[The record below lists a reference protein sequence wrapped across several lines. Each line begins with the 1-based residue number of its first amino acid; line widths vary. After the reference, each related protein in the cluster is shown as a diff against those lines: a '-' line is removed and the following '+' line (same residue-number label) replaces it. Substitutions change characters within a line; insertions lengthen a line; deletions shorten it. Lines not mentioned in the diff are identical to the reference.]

1 GGVQRAADGGAPR
14 AAVRRAPGGGRM
26 RPRAAVFAFHDVV
39 PASRLADV
47 PPAHRPY
54 ALDPREFRAHL
65 LAAADSPRRAVAVSR
80 VPGELGGGFFSLTF
94 DDGAASDYEYAFP
107 VLVELGLR
115 ATFFVVPTR
124 IDRPGQVTWAQLRE
138 MLAAGMEIGSHS
150 MTHPFLDALDEQA
163 LRREFGDSKRLLEDR
178 LGAPVHAA
186 SRPRGPRAGG
196 ALRARLR
203 LDPAAPRYLRR
214 RRAPAPSA
222 GGSGRARD
230 RPLRRSPG
238 RPGAL
243 WRGGGRGRRRRPRVG
258 RSRPAPRAA
267 RRGRMAARRPARH
280 GDAGR
285 LGARRDP
292 RRRRPA
298 RGSDAGGGLGAD
310 AAA

>member
-1 GGVQRAADGGAPR
+1 
-14 AAVRRAPGGGRM
+14 M

-107 VLVELGLR
+107 ALVELGLR

-124 IDRPGQVTWAQLRE
+124 IDRPGQVTWAQVRE

-150 MTHPFLDALDEQA
+150 MTHPFLDGLDEQA
-163 LRREFGDSKRLLEDR
+163 VRREFGDSKRLLEDR

-186 SRPRGPRAGG
+186 SLPHGWERPALAPLLAELGYRVFCTSRVGWWHPGDPPLSMPRVGVRRGMPVEEF
-196 ALRARLR
+196 
-203 LDPAAPRYLRR
+203 AAIVDAQR
-214 RRAPAPSA
+214 
-222 GGSGRARD
+222 
-230 RPLRRSPG
+230 
-238 RPGAL
+238 GAL
-243 WRGGGRGRRRRPRVG
+243 WRLRTVDAAKNAAKACLGRRRWSRLRAPVLALWYRDGNG
-258 RSRPAPRAA
+258 R
-267 RRGRMAARRPARH
+267 
-280 GDAGR
+280 
-285 LGARRDP
+285 
-292 RRRRPA
+292 
-298 RGSDAGGGLGAD
+298 
-310 AAA
+310 